1 MQEHDDIISYILKEN
16 IVDEKTL
23 QGVLKKQQKIS
34 SESLVNILKKNNLIN
49 ENQVGRIIAVSNK
62 LEFVNLSPDMV
73 NPMAAH
79 LVSYEIAN
87 KNNAIPIKKDGNDLI
102 VAMSE
107 PWDIGVKNQ
116 IAMRAGCNVIA
127 VVATPAAIMQA
138 IKYHFNVRNITRQTI
153 TSMRL
158 KQSAEKKPQL
168 KHKSKFLHADNP
180 TTKLVSSIILGA
192 INAGASDIHIEP
204 QQPDMRVRYRI
215 DGLLR
220 EAINVPSSVQL
231 ELISHIKVQA
241 GMDISE
247 RRAPQD
253 GHITYEHDGHKFDLR
268 ISSQPIVDGEKIVI
282 RILDQ
287 SADKWSLN
295 EVVTLPEDNQKLRAL
310 ATNPYGVL
318 LLTGPTGC
326 GKTTTLYSILQLLN
340 TPEKNIVTVED
351 PVEYHLK
358 GISQIQVNRK
368 AGVTFPSALRNIL
381 RQDPDVILIGEIR
394 DSETAE
400 IAVSAALTG
409 HLVLSTLHT
418 NDAAGAI
425 SRLNSLGIPP
435 FLVAS
440 ALLGTIAQRLIR
452 TICPK
457 CKQSYQPSS
466 EEFDLLFAPSQGR
479 ENTQLYK
486 GNGCDYCYQTG
497 YYGRKS
503 IYEILSVSSEI
514 RKMIAES
521 ASKDIIVRQAMK
533 DGMRALSQNGVREV
547 INGTTTLEELKR
559 FIEVREDN
567 DSIRVHSKK

>member
-34 SESLVNILKKNNLIN
+34 GESLVNILKKNNLIN
-49 ENQVGRIIAVSNK
+49 ENQVGRIIATSNK

-87 KNNAIPIKKDGNDLI
+87 KNNVIPIKKNGNDLI

-127 VVATPAAIMQA
+127 VVATPAAIRQT

-158 KQSAEKKPQL
+158 KQSAEKKNQL
-168 KHKSKFLHADNP
+168 KSKSKFLHADNP

-247 RRAPQD
+247 KRAPQD

-295 EVVTLPEDNQKLRAL
+295 EVVTLPEDNQKFRAL

-466 EEFDLLFAPSQGR
+466 EEFDLLFAPSQ
-479 ENTQLYK
+479 EHKNTQLYK

-503 IYEILSVSSEI
+503 IYEILYVSSEI

-559 FIEVREDN
+559 FIDVRENN
-567 DSIRVHSKK
+567 DSIRVYSKK

>member
-1 MQEHDDIISYILKEN
+1 MQEQNDIISYILEEN
-16 IVDEKTL
+16 IVDETTL
-23 QGVLKKQQKIS
+23 QRILKKQENIS
-34 SESLVNILKKNNLIN
+34 GENLVGILKKSNLVD
-49 ENQVGRIIAVSNK
+49 ENQAGKIIAVSNK
-62 LEFVNLSPDMV
+62 VDFVNLSPDMV

-87 KNNAIPIKKDGNDLI
+87 KHNVIPISKSNNDLI

-107 PWDIGVKNQ
+107 PWDIRAKNL
-116 IAMRAGCNVIA
+116 IAMRVGCQVIP
-127 VVATPAAIMQA
+127 VVATPSAIRQA

-158 KQSAEKKPQL
+158 KQSGEKKI
-168 KHKSKFLHADNP
+168 KIGHKSKFLQEKNSP
-180 TTKLVSSIILGA
+180 IIKLVSSIVIGA

-204 QQPDMRVRYRI
+204 QEPDMRVRYRI
-215 DGLLR
+215 DGILR
-220 EAINVPSSVQL
+220 EAIEVPSSAQL

-247 RRAPQD
+247 RRVPQD
-253 GHITYEHDGHKFDLR
+253 GHIAIEHDGHKFDLR
-268 ISSQPIVDGEKIVI
+268 VSSQPIVDGEKIVI
-282 RILDQ
+282 RVLDQ
-287 SADKWSLN
+287 TANKWSLN
-295 EVVTLPEDNQKLRAL
+295 EVVTCPEDNQKFRSL
-310 ATNPYGVL
+310 AMNPYGVL

-326 GKTTTLYSILQLLN
+326 GKTTTLYSVLQLLN

-358 GISQIQVNRK
+358 GISQIQVNKK
-368 AGVTFPSALRNIL
+368 AGMTFASALRNIL

-418 NDAAGAI
+418 NDAIGAI
-425 SRLNSLGIPP
+425 SRLNSLGIQP

-440 ALLGTIAQRLIR
+440 ALLGAVAQRLIR

-457 CKQSYQPSS
+457 CKEPYTPSPEESKLLSTLS
-466 EEFDLLFAPSQGR
+466 EKH
-479 ENTQLYK
+479 ENVQLYK
-486 GNGCDYCYQTG
+486 GVGCTHCYQTG

-503 IYEILSVSSEI
+503 IYEILPISSEI
-514 RKMIAES
+514 RSLISES
-521 ASKDIIVRQAMK
+521 ASDSNIVQQAAK
-533 DGMRALSQNGVREV
+533 GGMRMLCQSGIREV

-559 FIEVREDN
+559 FIE
-567 DSIRVHSKK
+567 IK

>member
-1 MQEHDDIISYILKEN
+1 M
-16 IVDEKTL
+16 
-23 QGVLKKQQKIS
+23 VLKKQQEVS
-34 SESLVNILKKNNLIN
+34 GESLVGILEKSNLVD
-49 ENQVGRIIAVSNK
+49 ENQAGKIIAVSNK
-62 LEFVNLSPDMV
+62 IEFVNLSPDMI

-79 LVSYEIAN
+79 LVSYDIAN
-87 KNNAIPIKKDGNDLI
+87 KNSIIPISKNGNDLT
-102 VAMSE
+102 VAMTE

-116 IAMRAGCNVIA
+116 IAMRVGCNVVP
-127 VVATPAAIMQA
+127 VVATPSAIRQA

-158 KQSAEKKPQL
+158 KQKTKKKNKL
-168 KHKSKFLHADNP
+168 KHGTKFAQADNP
-180 TTKLVSSIILGA
+180 TTKLVSSIIIGA

-204 QQPDMRVRYRI
+204 QEPDMKVRYRI

-220 EAINVPSSVQL
+220 EAINIPSSVQL

-241 GMDISE
+241 EMDISE

-253 GHITYEHDGHKFDLR
+253 GHITQEHNGHKFDLR

-287 SADKWSLN
+287 NVDKWSLN
-295 EVVTLPEDNQKLRAL
+295 KVVTLPDDNQKFRTL
-310 ATNPYGVL
+310 ATNPHGML

-326 GKTTTLYSILQLLN
+326 GKTSTLYSILQLLN

-358 GISQIQVNRK
+358 GISQIQVNQK
-368 AGVTFPSALRNIL
+368 AGVTFASALRNIL
-381 RQDPDVILIGEIR
+381 RQDPDIILIGEIR

-418 NDAAGAI
+418 NDAVGAI
-425 SRLNSLGIPP
+425 SRLISLGVPP

-440 ALLGTIAQRLIR
+440 VLLGTIAQRLIR
-452 TICPK
+452 TNCPK
-457 CKQSYQPSS
+457 CKQPYTPSS
-466 EEFDLLFAPSQGR
+466 EEFELLSASSEKD
-479 ENTQLYK
+479 ENVQLFK
-486 GNGCDYCYQTG
+486 GTGCDYCGQTG
-497 YYGRKS
+497 HYGRKS
-503 IYEILSVSSEI
+503 IYEILSVSPEI
-514 RKMIAES
+514 RKMITES
-521 ASKDIIVRQAMK
+521 ASDNAIMQQAIKDS
-533 DGMRALSQNGVREV
+533 MRTLCQSGIKEV

-559 FIEVREDN
+559 FIEIE
-567 DSIRVHSKK
+567 

>member
-1 MQEHDDIISYILKEN
+1 MQKNDDIISYILKEN

-23 QGVLKKQQKIS
+23 QRVLKKQQKIS
-34 SESLVNILKKNNLIN
+34 DESLVDILKKSNLVD
-49 ENQVGRIIAVSNK
+49 ENQVGKIIAVSNK

-79 LVSYEIAN
+79 LVSYDIAN
-87 KNNAIPIKKDGNDLI
+87 KNNIIPISKNGNGLI
-102 VAMSE
+102 VAMIE
-107 PWDIGVKNQ
+107 PWDIAVKNQ
-116 IAMRAGCNVIA
+116 IAMRVGCNVVP
-127 VVATPAAIMQA
+127 VVATPSAIRQA

-158 KQSAEKKPQL
+158 KQDIKKKNKL
-168 KHKSKFLHADNP
+168 KHETKFAQADNP
-180 TTKLVSSIILGA
+180 TTKLVSSIIIGA

-204 QQPDMRVRYRI
+204 HEPDMRVRYRI

-220 EAINVPSSVQL
+220 EAINIPSSVQL

-253 GHITYEHDGHKFDLR
+253 GHITHEHNGHKFDLR

-287 SADKWSLN
+287 NADKWSLN
-295 EVVTLPEDNQKLRAL
+295 NIVTLPDDNQKFRTLV
-310 ATNPYGVL
+310 TNPHGML

-326 GKTTTLYSILQLLN
+326 GKTSTLYSVLQLLN
-340 TPEKNIVTVED
+340 TPEKNIITVED

-358 GISQIQVNRK
+358 GISQIQVNQK
-368 AGVTFPSALRNIL
+368 AGVTFASALRNIL

-418 NDAAGAI
+418 NDAVGAI

-452 TICPK
+452 TTCRK
-457 CKQSYQPSS
+457 CKQSYTPSS
-466 EEFDLLFAPSQGR
+466 EEFELLSASSEKH
-479 ENTQLYK
+479 ENVQLYK
-486 GNGCDYCYQTG
+486 GAGCDYCYQTG
-497 YYGRKS
+497 YHGRKS
-503 IYEILSVSSEI
+503 IYEILSISPEI
-514 RKMIAES
+514 RRMISES
-521 ASKDIIVRQAMK
+521 ASDSVIMQQAMQ
-533 DGMRALSQNGVREV
+533 DNMRTLCQSGTKEV

-559 FIEVREDN
+559 FIEIE
-567 DSIRVHSKK
+567 

>member
-1 MQEHDDIISYILKEN
+1 MQENDDIISYILKEN

-23 QGVLKKQQKIS
+23 QRVLKKQQEVS
-34 SESLVNILKKNNLIN
+34 GESLVSILEKSNLVD
-49 ENQVGRIIAVSNK
+49 ENQAGKIIAVSNK
-62 LEFVNLSPDMV
+62 IEFVNLSPDMV

-79 LVSYEIAN
+79 LVSYDIAN
-87 KNNAIPIKKDGNDLI
+87 KNNIIPISKNGNDLL
-102 VAMSE
+102 VAMTE
-107 PWDIGVKNQ
+107 PWDIGVRNQ
-116 IAMRAGCNVIA
+116 IAMRVGCNIVP
-127 VVATPAAIMQA
+127 VVATPSAIRQA

-158 KQSAEKKPQL
+158 KQKTKKKNKL
-168 KHKSKFLHADNP
+168 KHGTKFAQADNP
-180 TTKLVSSIILGA
+180 TTKLVSSIIIGA

-204 QQPDMRVRYRI
+204 QEPDMKVRYRI

-220 EAINVPSSVQL
+220 EAINIPSSVQL

-241 GMDISE
+241 EMDISE

-253 GHITYEHDGHKFDLR
+253 GHITQEHNGHKFDLR
-268 ISSQPIVDGEKIVI
+268 VSSQPVIDGEKIVI

-287 SADKWSLN
+287 NADKWSLN
-295 EVVTLPEDNQKLRAL
+295 KVVTLPDDNQKFRTL
-310 ATNPYGVL
+310 ATNPHGML

-326 GKTTTLYSILQLLN
+326 GKTSTLYSVLQLLN

-358 GISQIQVNRK
+358 GISQIQVNQK
-368 AGVTFPSALRNIL
+368 AGVTFASALRNIL
-381 RQDPDVILIGEIR
+381 RQDPDIILIGEIR

-418 NDAAGAI
+418 NDAVGAI
-425 SRLNSLGIPP
+425 SRLISLGVPP

-440 ALLGTIAQRLIR
+440 VLLGTIAQRLIR
-452 TICPK
+452 TTCPK
-457 CKQSYQPSS
+457 CKQPYTPSS
-466 EEFDLLFAPSQGR
+466 EEFELLSASSEKD
-479 ENTQLYK
+479 ENVQLFK
-486 GNGCDYCYQTG
+486 GAGCDYCCQTG

-503 IYEILSVSSEI
+503 IYEILSVSPEI
-514 RKMIAES
+514 RKMITES
-521 ASKDIIVRQAMK
+521 ASDNVIMQQAVKDS
-533 DGMRALSQNGVREV
+533 MRTLCQSGIKEV

-559 FIEVREDN
+559 FIEIE
-567 DSIRVHSKK
+567 

>member
-1 MQEHDDIISYILKEN
+1 MQEHKDIISYILEEN

-23 QGVLKKQQKIS
+23 QRVLGKQQNVS
-34 SESLVNILKKNNLIN
+34 GESLVSTLKKNNLVD
-49 ENQVGRIIAVSNK
+49 ENQAGKIIAASNK
-62 LEFVNLSPDMV
+62 IEFVNLSPDMV

-79 LVSYEIAN
+79 LVSYDIATQ
-87 KNNAIPIKKDGNDLI
+87 NNIIPISKNGNDLV
-102 VAMSE
+102 VAMNE

-116 IAMRAGCNVIA
+116 IAMRTGCNIIS
-127 VVATPAAIMQA
+127 VVATLNAIRQA

-158 KQSAEKKPQL
+158 KQNSKKKKVQHKNKSLQAET
-168 KHKSKFLHADNP
+168 NP
-180 TTKLVSSIILGA
+180 TTQLVSSIIIGA

-204 QQPDMRVRYRI
+204 QESDMRVRYRI

-220 EAINVPSSVQL
+220 EAIDIPSSVQL
-231 ELISHIKVQA
+231 ELISNIKVQA

-247 RRAPQD
+247 KRAPQD
-253 GHITYEHDGHKFDLR
+253 GHIAQEHNGNKFDLR
-268 ISSQPIVDGEKIVI
+268 VSSQPIVDGEKIVI

-287 SADKWSLN
+287 SASKWSLN
-295 EVVTLPEDNQKLRAL
+295 EVVTLPDDNQKLRAL
-310 ATNPYGVL
+310 ATNPHGVL

-340 TPEKNIVTVED
+340 TPDKNIVTVED

-358 GISQIQVNRK
+358 GISQIQVNQK
-368 AGVTFPSALRNIL
+368 AGVTFASALRNIL
-381 RQDPDVILIGEIR
+381 RQDPDIILIGEIL

-418 NDAAGAI
+418 NDAVGAI

-435 FLVAS
+435 FLIAS

-457 CKQSYQPSS
+457 CKQPYTPSP
-466 EEFDLLFAPSQGR
+466 EELELLSASAEKYEKG
-479 ENTQLYK
+479 QLYK
-486 GNGCDYCYQTG
+486 GTGCNHCYQTG

-503 IYEILSVSSEI
+503 IYEILCISPEI
-514 RKMIAES
+514 RRMISES
-521 ASKDIIVRQAMK
+521 TSDSTIIQQAIK
-533 DGMRALSQNGVREV
+533 DGMKELCQSGIREV

-559 FIEVREDN
+559 FIE
-567 DSIRVHSKK
+567 IK

>member
-1 MQEHDDIISYILKEN
+1 MQEHKDIISYILEEN

-23 QGVLKKQQKIS
+23 QRVLGKQQNVS
-34 SESLVNILKKNNLIN
+34 GESLVNTLKKNNLVD
-49 ENQVGRIIAVSNK
+49 ENQAGKIIAASNK
-62 LEFVNLSPDMV
+62 IEFVNLSPDMV

-79 LVSYEIAN
+79 LLSYDIATQN
-87 KNNAIPIKKDGNDLI
+87 NIIPTKKNGNDLV

-116 IAMRAGCNVIA
+116 IAMRTGCNIIP
-127 VVATPAAIMQA
+127 VVATPNAIQQA

-158 KQSAEKKPQL
+158 KQNTKKTRVQHKNKSLQAET
-168 KHKSKFLHADNP
+168 NP
-180 TTKLVSSIILGA
+180 TTKLVSSIIIGA

-204 QQPDMRVRYRI
+204 QESDMRVRYRI

-220 EAINVPSSVQL
+220 EAIDIPSSVQL
-231 ELISHIKVQA
+231 ELISNIKVQA
-241 GMDISE
+241 EMDISE
-247 RRAPQD
+247 KRAPQD
-253 GHITYEHDGHKFDLR
+253 GHIAQEHNDHKFDLR
-268 ISSQPIVDGEKIVI
+268 VSTQPIVDGEKIVI

-287 SADKWSLN
+287 SANKWALN
-295 EVVTLPEDNQKLRAL
+295 EVVTSSEDNQKFRAL
-310 ATNPYGVL
+310 ATNPHGIL

-340 TPEKNIVTVED
+340 TPDKNVVTVED

-358 GISQIQVNRK
+358 GVSQIQINHK
-368 AGVTFPSALRNIL
+368 AGVTFASALRNIL

-394 DSETAE
+394 DGETAE

-418 NDAAGAI
+418 NDAVGAI
-425 SRLNSLGIPP
+425 SRLNSLGIAP
-435 FLVAS
+435 FLIAS

-457 CKQSYQPSS
+457 CKQPYKPSS
-466 EEFDLLFAPSQGR
+466 EELELFSASPEKYEKG
-479 ENTQLYK
+479 QLYK
-486 GNGCDYCYQTG
+486 GAGCDHCYQTG
-497 YYGRKS
+497 YFGRKS
-503 IYEILSVSSEI
+503 IYEILSMSPEV

-521 ASKDIIVRQAMK
+521 ASEDDIIQQSMK
-533 DGMRALSQNGVREV
+533 DGMRILRQSGIKEV
-547 INGTTTLEELKR
+547 INGTTTLEEMKR
-559 FIEVREDN
+559 FIEM
-567 DSIRVHSKK
+567 K